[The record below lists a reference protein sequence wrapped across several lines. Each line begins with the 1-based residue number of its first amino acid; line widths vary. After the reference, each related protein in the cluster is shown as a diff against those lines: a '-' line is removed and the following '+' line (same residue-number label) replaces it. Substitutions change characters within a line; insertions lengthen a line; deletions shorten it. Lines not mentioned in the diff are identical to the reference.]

1 MLKSLYIIIFL
12 FKEFALEHVAF
23 NVQNKFY
30 VTFKHLPK
38 KKKKK
43 KIPFIQNSHLSQLK

>member
-43 KIPFIQNSHLSQLK
+43 KKFHSFKIHTWAN

>member
-38 KKKKK
+38 KKKKNK
-43 KIPFIQNSHLSQLK
+43 KFHSFKIHTWAN

>member
-43 KIPFIQNSHLSQLK
+43 KFHSFKIHTWAN